1 MQDKLYTI
9 LSKGEHTHFM
19 ERIRTKALN
28 EQLPKGPWWKL
39 YARLK
44 GLNRDSGL
52 WLNHYPFASDQFLSP
67 LQWKTALNHRYY
79 LNLEVI
85 PNGIK
90 WVKGFFT

>member
-1 MQDKLYTI
+1 MIATTTTTTTTTI
-9 LSKGEHTHFM
+9 LS
-19 ERIRTKALN
+19 
-28 EQLPKGPWWKL
+28 KGPWWKL

-90 WVKGFFT
+90 CTCWSEWLFHGSQG